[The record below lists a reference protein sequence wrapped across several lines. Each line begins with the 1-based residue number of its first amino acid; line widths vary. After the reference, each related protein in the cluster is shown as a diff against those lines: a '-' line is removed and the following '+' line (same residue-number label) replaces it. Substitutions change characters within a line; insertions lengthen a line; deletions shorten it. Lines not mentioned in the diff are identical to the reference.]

1 MLAPK
6 SHLTPEQPMATD
18 VTPWFDTPI
27 AVLDV
32 ETTGLDP
39 QNDRVIEIGVVHML
53 AGEVQD
59 VYSTLV
65 NPQRE
70 LPAEVTSITGIEA
83 DELTTAPTFE
93 AIAETLSGWL
103 KDRVFVAYNLPF
115 DRAFIQ
121 NEFQRLDIDW
131 KPERC
136 VDPLVFVRELHRKQG
151 SKRLTAVCERL
162 GIPLDS
168 AHRAS
173 HDAEATGHVLYK
185 LREQLPVDLGDLI
198 LLQAQW
204 AQQQENEMA
213 GWRSRKGE
221 RLENP
226 LVASEPADRGN
237 ALGPAYTY
245 GDDSDPVRAMFTHLP
260 TSGSRR

>member
-1 MLAPK
+1 MSNPTSELPPP
-6 SHLTPEQPMATD
+6 TEG
-18 VTPWFDTPI
+18 TPWFETPI
-27 AVLDV
+27 AIVDV

-70 LPAEVTSITGIEA
+70 LPPEVTSITGIEA
-83 DELTTAPTFE
+83 ESLTTAPTFG
-93 AIAETLSGWL
+93 AIAETLQSWL
-103 KDRVFVAYNLPF
+103 EGRVFVAYNLQF
-115 DRAFIQ
+115 DRAFVQ
-121 NEFQRLDIDW
+121 REFSRVEMTW
-131 KPERC
+131 NPTKC
-136 VDPLVFVRELHRKQG
+136 VDPLVFVRELQRSQG

-162 GIPLDS
+162 DIPLDS
-168 AHRAS
+168 AHRAA

-185 LREQLPVDLGDLI
+185 LRPQLPEGLDDLI
-198 LLQAQW
+198 LLQSHW

-213 GWRSRKGE
+213 GWRNRKGD
-221 RLENP
+221 RLQTPIATME
-226 LVASEPADRGN
+226 AADRGN

-245 GDDSDPVRAMFTHLP
+245 GDDTDPVRAMFTHLP